1 MAEKG
6 KGRIFQPKG
15 AKVWMLAFYG
25 PSGEVRK
32 SAHTRDEKKARE
44 ALETEIRHV
53 QNDRDGIETYETPAH
68 RRVKVSVLF
77 SNLLA
82 HYREQGIKGI
92 EDVEIRLRES
102 GPLQA
107 AFGGMKAAS
116 LTTRA
121 VSDYMRSRREDG
133 RAKATVN
140 REVELLRTAFRL
152 ASKHGVVRR
161 CPVFPE
167 KLDESDNVREGFFE
181 ADEFG
186 RLLPHLP
193 GDLADVAR
201 FGYLTGW
208 RRGMILGLTWEEV
221 DRKDGSVR
229 LPGTRTKNGKPLS
242 VPLDEELS
250 AIIERRASA
259 RSFATLG
266 GMALSQYVFHRE
278 GKPINETVFGKQWRR
293 ACVKAGL
300 GRYEGK
306 RYVGKIFH
314 DFRRT
319 AARNMVRAGVPE
331 SVAMSITGHRTRSMF
346 ERYNVA
352 DERDKLKALRD
363 ARAYTESCKSE
374 LRSAPVVEFRAH

>member
-1 MAEKG
+1 
-6 KGRIFQPKG
+6 
-15 AKVWMLAFYG
+15 MLAFYG

-32 SAHTRDEKKARE
+32 SSHTRDEKKALD
-44 ALETEIRHV
+44 ALAREIRRV
-53 QNDRDGIETYETPAH
+53 ENDRDGIEEFETPSH

-82 HYREQGIKGI
+82 YYREKGIKGL
-92 EDVEIRLRES
+92 EDVEIRLREG
-102 GPLQA
+102 GPLQG
-107 AFGGMKAAS
+107 AFGGVKAAS

-121 VSDYMRSRREDG
+121 VSDYMKTRRAG
-133 RAKATVN
+133 GLAKATVN

-152 ASKHGVVRR
+152 AAKHGVIRR

-181 ADEFG
+181 ADEFSK
-186 RLLPHLP
+186 LLPRLP

-259 RSFATLG
+259 RSFTTFAG
-266 GMALSQYVFHRE
+266 AALARYVFHRE
-278 GKPINETVFGKQWRR
+278 GRPINETVFGKQWRA
-293 ACVKAGL
+293 ACVRAGL

-306 RYVGKIFH
+306 RYVGKLFH

-363 ARAYTESCKSE
+363 ARAYSE
-374 LRSAPVVEFRAH
+374 ASRVVEFRKN